1 MRKPSEYG
9 FSEIAKYY
17 DGSSVVQKS
26 AADILLDLLKI
37 GDEDDVLDIGCGT
50 GYLTRKIRAITKGKV
65 VGIDPSR
72 SMIDEARRRSK
83 GLNIEYKVK
92 SAEEIIYRE
101 EFDLIVCN
109 SVLQWLKDPELAIS
123 NFWRALRKGGKIGV
137 QAPAKKIYCP
147 NFIKAVE
154 KVKEDRRT
162 QHIFAHFKEPWFFLE
177 TAEEYKSI
185 FERHGFEVI
194 FSEIREV
201 VSEHTPDEV
210 FSIFK
215 SGAIVGYLN
224 QDFYEGV
231 ELTENYVSAFLQ
243 IIRKSFEEQADERG
257 VVKLVFRRLFLVGVK
272 R

>member
-1 MRKPSEYG
+1 MKKAEYN

-17 DGSSVVQKS
+17 DSSSVVQKS
-26 AADILLDLLKI
+26 SADILLELLKI
-37 GDEDDVLDIGCGT
+37 GDTDDVLDIGCGT
-50 GYLTRKIRAITKGKV
+50 GYLTRKIRAITKGRV
-65 VGIDPSR
+65 VGIDPYP
-72 SMIDEARRRSK
+72 SMIDEARRQSK
-83 GLNIEYKVK
+83 KLNIEYEVK
-92 SAEEIIYRE
+92 SAEEIKYEE
-101 EFDLIVCN
+101 EFDIILCN
-109 SVLQWLKDPELAIS
+109 SVLQWFRDTELAIS
-123 NFWRALRKGGKIGV
+123 NLWKAIRKGGKIGV

-147 NFIKAVE
+147 NFIEAIE
-154 KVKEDRRT
+154 KVKKDRRT
-162 QHIFAHFKEPWFFLE
+162 QHIFAHFREPWFFLE
-177 TAEEYKSI
+177 TVDEYKSL

-201 VSEHTPDEV
+201 ISEHTPDEV

-215 SGAIVGYLN
+215 SGAIAGYLN

-243 IIRKSFEEQADERG
+243 IIRKSFEKQADERG